1 MCDVLIYLP
10 KMLLTKN
17 LGDILSKKIL
27 SGGWQSGCIFVMFLH
42 SGMCPC
48 YILRHSDSPCIPSL
62 SSRRGGRSKAAA
74 AKDDS
79 EEEDEEEEEEQEDEP
94 TPKVL
99 KVPHESYLGILVLN
113 LI

>member
-1 MCDVLIYLP
+1 
-10 KMLLTKN
+10 
-17 LGDILSKKIL
+17 
-27 SGGWQSGCIFVMFLH
+27 
-42 SGMCPC
+42 MCPC

-94 TPKVL
+94 TPKV
-99 KVPHESYLGILVLN
+99 PHESCLGILAFS